1 MEGALLEST
10 IRLEE
15 QIPVRGEYDVLVAG
29 GGVAGCAAALEAA
42 RCGKKV
48 LLLEKGFALGGLA
61 TIGLINFFVPMCNGR
76 GIPVIR
82 GMAEEF
88 LRLSIRYGYDTLPE
102 PWRDGTG
109 GEAARDVR
117 YCTRYSAPI
126 FAMALTELL
135 CNAGVEILFDTGVVR
150 PVMEGRV
157 CRGLVTLNK
166 SGLEFYAAKM
176 IVDATGDGDVLFR
189 ANVPTVQGG
198 NYHTYSLIGAT
209 METLRRAC
217 EAEDFGKLQTNFFG
231 GRANLYGGD
240 HPEGKPLWLGTAGED
255 VTRYETEN
263 QMEALEN
270 LKSTDRRRRDVLQMP
285 AMPQFRTTRH
295 VDGDWTL
302 NAERDAYRHFDD
314 SVCAICDFDRRDY
327 LYEVPLRCLGRR
339 EWPNLVTCG
348 RVASAE
354 GYGWDVLRVIPPAIL
369 TGQAAGAACARAL
382 DEGTGVLE
390 LDVAGLQSQL
400 AAEGVLIHFD
410 DAWVP
415 EGRGGEA
422 LGAEGHI

>member
-1 MEGALLEST
+1 MEQT

-15 QIPVRGEYDVLVAG
+15 QVPVRGEYDILVAG

-42 RCGKKV
+42 RCGRRV
-48 LLLEKGFALGGLA
+48 LLLEKGVALGGLA

-76 GIPVIR
+76 GVPVIR

-102 PWRDGTG
+102 PWRDGKG
-109 GEAARDVR
+109 GEAAKDVR

-135 CNAGVEILFDTGVVR
+135 RDAGVEILFDTGVVR
-150 PVMEGRV
+150 PVMEGKV

-166 SGLEFYAAKM
+166 SGLEFYAARTV
-176 IVDATGDGDVLFR
+176 VDATGDGDVLYR
-189 ANVPTVQGG
+189 AGVPTVQGG
-198 NYHTYSLIGAT
+198 NYHTYSLIGGT
-209 METLRRAC
+209 LETLRRAC
-217 EAEDFGKLQTNFFG
+217 EAEDFSRLQTNFFG

-240 HPEGKPLWLGTAGED
+240 HPEGKPLWLGTDGRD
-255 VTRYETEN
+255 VARYETEN
-263 QMEALEN
+263 QLEALEA
-270 LKSTDRRRRDVLQMP
+270 LKGGDRKTRDVLQMP

-295 VDGDWTL
+295 IDGDWTL
-302 NAERDAYRHFDD
+302 NADRDAYRHFDD

-327 LYEVPLRCLGRR
+327 LYEVPLRCLVRR
-339 EWPNLVTCG
+339 EYPNLVTCG

-369 TGQAAGAACARAL
+369 TGQAAGAVCSRAIGERAAVAEI
-382 DEGTGVLE
+382 DT
-390 LDVAGLQSQL
+390 AGLQSQL
-400 AAEGVLIHFD
+400 ASEGVLIHFD
-410 DAWVP
+410 DAWIP
-415 EGRGGEA
+415 QGTGGET
-422 LGAEGHI
+422 LGAEGHL

>member
-1 MEGALLEST
+1 MADT

-42 RCGKKV
+42 RCGKRV

-76 GIPVIR
+76 GVPVIR

-102 PWRDGTG
+102 VWQDGRG
-109 GEAARDVR
+109 GPDAADTR

-135 CNAGVEILFDTGVVR
+135 HDAGVEILFDTDAVR
-150 PVMEGRV
+150 PVMDGKR
-157 CRGLVTLNK
+157 CTGLVTLNK

-176 IVDATGDGDVLFR
+176 VVDATGDGDVLFR
-189 ANVPTVQGG
+189 AGVPMVQGG
-198 NYHTYSLIGAT
+198 NYHTYSLIGAD
-209 METLRRAC
+209 METLR
-217 EAEDFGKLQTNFFG
+217 EAAEREDFGRLQKNFFG

-240 HPEGKPLWLGTAGED
+240 HPEGKPLWLGTDGWD

-263 QMEALEN
+263 QLEALSG
-270 LKSTDRRRRDVLQMP
+270 LKEDDRKRRDVLQMP
-285 AMPQFRTTRH
+285 SMPQFRTTRH
-295 VDGDWTL
+295 VDGDHTFR
-302 NAERDAYRHFDD
+302 ADEDAYRHFSD
-314 SVCAICDFDRRDY
+314 SVCAICDFDRTDY

-348 RVASAE
+348 RIASAE

-369 TGQAAGAACARAL
+369 TGQAAGAACARGL
-382 DEGTGVLE
+382 DEGVPVLE
-390 LDVAGLQSQL
+390 TEISGLQAQL
-400 AAEGVLIHFD
+400 ASEGVLIHFD
-410 DAWVP
+410 DAWIP
-415 EGRGGEA
+415 EGRSGEA
-422 LGAEGHI
+422 FAAESHF